1 MEITNK
7 SDWQFPRSLDSD
19 LKIRITLYY
28 RKLPTLKIVVF
39 YVCHLADV
47 LLIEIPTNRL
57 YFKFMFLGGLFFPQ
71 FNQTSA
77 EKSAI

>member
-1 MEITNK
+1 MFKAYMEITNK
-7 SDWQFPRSLDSD
+7 SDQQFPRSLDSD

-47 LLIEIPTNRL
+47 LLIKIQIGFILNL
-57 YFKFMFLGGLFFPQ
+57 CF
-71 FNQTSA
+71 
-77 EKSAI
+77 